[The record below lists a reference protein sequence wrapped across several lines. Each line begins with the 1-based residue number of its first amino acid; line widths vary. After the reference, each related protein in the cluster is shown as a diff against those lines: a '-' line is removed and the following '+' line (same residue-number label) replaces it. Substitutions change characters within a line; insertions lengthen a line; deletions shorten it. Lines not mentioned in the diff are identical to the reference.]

1 MDGERER
8 AILLYDRDCRFCCWS
23 LRRVLAWDRHGR
35 IRPLALQ
42 EPETARLLARIDAQR
57 RMDSWHL
64 IGPGGKTWSAGRAIA
79 PLLRLLP
86 GGAPMAA
93 LADRFPRATD
103 AGYAFV
109 ARHRSALGRI
119 VQARRGR

>member
-1 MDGERER
+1 MDGEREG

-23 LRRVLAWDRHGR
+23 LRRLLAWDRHGR

-42 EPETARLLARIDAQR
+42 ESEAARLLAHIDPQQ

-64 IGPGGKTWSAGRAIA
+64 VGRGGETRSAGRAIA

-86 GGAPMAA
+86 GGRPLAV
-93 LADRFPRATD
+93 LADRFPRVTD
-103 AGYAFV
+103 AAYAFV
-109 ARHRSALGRI
+109 ARHRSALSAI
-119 VQARRGR
+119 VRAGPRR

>member
-8 AILLYDRDCRFCCWS
+8 ATLLYDRDCRFCCWS
-23 LRRVLAWDRHGR
+23 LRRLLAWDRHDR
-35 IRPLALQ
+35 IRPVALQ
-42 EPETARLLARIDAQR
+42 EPVAERLLAAIDAQR

-64 IGPGGKTWSAGRAIA
+64 VAPGGETWSAGRAIA

-86 GGAPMAA
+86 GGRPLAA
-93 LADRFPRATD
+93 LADRFPRAAD
-103 AGYAFV
+103 AGYALV

-119 VQARRGR
+119 VRARRGR